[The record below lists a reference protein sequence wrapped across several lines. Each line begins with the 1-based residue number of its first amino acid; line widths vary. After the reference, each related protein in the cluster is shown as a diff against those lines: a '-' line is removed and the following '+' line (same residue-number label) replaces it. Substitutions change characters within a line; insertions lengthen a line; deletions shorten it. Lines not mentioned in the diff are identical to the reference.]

1 MKREERTQRRSSGSE
16 LVFPDLDLLRVLC
29 GEPTPREGRVLSFG
43 PPGRSVIP
51 ETLEMKP
58 TERW

>member
-1 MKREERTQRRSSGSE
+1 MKSEEHTQRRSSGAE
-16 LVFPDLDLLRVLC
+16 VVFPDLDLLRILC

-43 PPGRSVIP
+43 PPGRSVAP
-51 ETLEMKP
+51 VTVGMEP